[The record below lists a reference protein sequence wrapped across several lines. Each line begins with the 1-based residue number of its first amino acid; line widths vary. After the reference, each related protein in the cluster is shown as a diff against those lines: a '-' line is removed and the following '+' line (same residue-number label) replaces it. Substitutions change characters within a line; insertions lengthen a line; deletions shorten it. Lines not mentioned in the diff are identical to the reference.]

1 MLSMLIGFLVFVFFL
16 SFPDPVLGQGA
27 TLSSLSHE
35 DMLEAKQLGYSDI
48 QISQRMGTTE
58 DEVRTKMGHTG
69 FLLFSIDYVLPQKLH
84 LRGVSAYVYENR

>member
-1 MLSMLIGFLVFVFFL
+1 MFIFCSVPRTLCLGFL
-16 SFPDPVLGQGA
+16 QGT

-58 DEVRTKMGHTG
+58 DEVGY
-69 FLLFSIDYVLPQKLH
+69 S
-84 LRGVSAYVYENR
+84 

>member
-1 MLSMLIGFLVFVFFL
+1 MLVGYIDLVICSL
-16 SFPDPVLGQGA
+16 LRQGA

-58 DEVRTKMGHTG
+58 DEVWYAGKH
-69 FLLFSIDYVLPQKLH
+69 LLGCSFANLSMS
-84 LRGVSAYVYENR
+84 R

>member
-1 MLSMLIGFLVFVFFL
+1 M
-16 SFPDPVLGQGA
+16 LGQGA

-58 DEVRTKMGHTG
+58 DEVRTKNGTHRIY
-69 FLLFSIDYVLPQKLH
+69 FVQD
-84 LRGVSAYVYENR
+84 R

>member
-1 MLSMLIGFLVFVFFL
+1 MLLLSCLGHNVGVFILILILILIFHLYLVFWVN
-16 SFPDPVLGQGA
+16 QGA

-58 DEVRTKMGHTG
+58 DEVCDRHPCRLCTAM
-69 FLLFSIDYVLPQKLH
+69 FLT
-84 LRGVSAYVYENR
+84 